1 MSSILVSVWKD
12 GLTMATTDQPI
23 TKADL
28 QAELRYYA
36 TKEDIARLEG
46 KIDNVANVL
55 MIRLGGLLIVVA
67 SVLFAALRYLE

>member
-1 MSSILVSVWKD
+1 M
-12 GLTMATTDQPI
+12 
-23 TKADL
+23 
-28 QAELRYYA
+28 RYYA

-46 KIDNVANVL
+46 KIDNVADVL

>member
-1 MSSILVSVWKD
+1 
-12 GLTMATTDQPI
+12 MATTDQPI